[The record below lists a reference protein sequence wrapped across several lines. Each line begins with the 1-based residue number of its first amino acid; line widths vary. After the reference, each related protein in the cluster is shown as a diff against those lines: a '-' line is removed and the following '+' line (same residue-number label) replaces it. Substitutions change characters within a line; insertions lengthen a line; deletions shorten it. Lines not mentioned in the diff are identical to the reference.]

1 MSSRITHH
9 AIRNTQYVSRLMFHV
24 LPFGFAQG
32 KLITFLVYPLLFIL
46 IFGCA
51 STKQKEN
58 IENVRR
64 ISGE

>member
-1 MSSRITHH
+1 
-9 AIRNTQYVSRLMFHV
+9 MFHV